1 MSGAG
6 TEMRQPPGEER
17 SGSRRGGRPARTA
30 RRAASAGAALG
41 ALALP
46 LGLSAAEA
54 PPAGAATHHAA
65 SAVHHAASATAP
77 PAITASGSFH
87 RRGGGIGVKPW
98 LWVGG
103 SLAVTGGLLVVVD
116 TRRRRLH

>member
-6 TEMRQPPGEER
+6 TELRQPSGEER
-17 SGSRRGGRPARTA
+17 SGPRRGGRSARTA
-30 RRAASAGAALG
+30 RRAATAGAALG

-46 LGLSAAEA
+46 LGLSAAQA
-54 PPAGAATHHAA
+54 PAAAAAVHPTPAATGLT
-65 SAVHHAASATAP
+65 AVS
-77 PAITASGSFH
+77 ASGSFH
-87 RRGGGIGVKPW
+87 LRDGGIGVKPW